1 MPKIFT
7 TKDKKAASEMLLEGA
22 SVKAVATKFKVH
34 VSTIY
39 AVRKDLGHGYGFTNS
54 ACRNVHVRL
63 TNKEFAALGDF
74 VANAGFSS
82 RTAALRSLIRAAT
95 GFLELPREEYLD
107 LKAVRGE
114 LTAQGRNLNQIGYA
128 MNKSAILGQ
137 AKLSYEDKAFISDAR
152 ATFSALN
159 ITVSNAFSE
168 VRQLGRD
175 ALHTA
180 EPPRGT
186 TEAVEA
192 PQSVTEA
199 PEPLN
204 PPKEPQETPQRDLQA
219 PEQPTATTKTL
230 AGAIRRIWKP

>member
-22 SVKAVATKFKVH
+22 SAKAVATKFKVH

-39 AVRKDLGHGYGFTNS
+39 ALRKDHGHGYASTNS

-63 TNKEFAALGDF
+63 TNKEFTALDDF
-74 VANAGFSS
+74 VAGAGFPS

-107 LKAVRGE
+107 LKAVRDE
-114 LTAQGRNLNQIGYA
+114 LKAQGRNLNQIVHA
-128 MNKSAILGQ
+128 MNRSAMMGQ
-137 AKLSYEDKAFISDAR
+137 AKLSPEDKAFIADAR
-152 ATFSALN
+152 ATFAALDR
-159 ITVSNAFSE
+159 TVSAAFSD

-180 EPPRGT
+180 EPPRGV

-192 PQSVTEA
+192 PQSATEA
-199 PEPLN
+199 PRPLD
-204 PPKEPQETPQRDLQA
+204 PPKEPQEAPQRDLRA
-219 PEQPTATTKTL
+219 LESPTATTKTL

>member
-7 TKDKKAASEMLLEGA
+7 TKDKNAASEMLLEGA
-22 SVKAVATKFKVH
+22 SVKAVATKFRVH

-39 AVRKDLGHGYGFTNS
+39 ALRKDLGHGYTFTNS

-63 TNKEFAALGDF
+63 TNKEFAALDDF
-74 VANAGFSS
+74 VTSAGFPS

-107 LKAVRGE
+107 LKAVRDE

-168 VRQLGRD
+168 VRQLSRD

-180 EPPRGT
+180 EPPRGIT
-186 TEAVEA
+186 GAVVA
-192 PQSVTEA
+192 PQSAT
-199 PEPLN
+199 EPLD
-204 PPKEPQETPQRDLQA
+204 PPKEPQEVPQRDLQA
-219 PEQPTATTKTL
+219 PEPPTATTNTL
-230 AGAIRRIWKP
+230 VGAIRRIWKP

>member
-39 AVRKDLGHGYGFTNS
+39 ALRKDLGHGYAFTNS

-63 TNKEFAALGDF
+63 TNKEFTALDDF
-74 VANAGFSS
+74 VAGAGFSS

-107 LKAVRGE
+107 LKAVRDE
-114 LTAQGRNLNQIGYA
+114 LTAQGRNLNQIGHV

-180 EPPRGT
+180 EPPR
-186 TEAVEA
+186 V
-192 PQSVTEA
+192 
-199 PEPLN
+199 
-204 PPKEPQETPQRDLQA
+204 PQRQ
-219 PEQPTATTKTL
+219 
-230 AGAIRRIWKP
+230 

>member
-39 AVRKDLGHGYGFTNS
+39 ALRKDHGHGYAFTNS

-63 TNKEFAALGDF
+63 TNKEFIALDDF
-74 VANAGFSS
+74 VADAGFPS

-107 LKAVRGE
+107 LKAVRDE
-114 LTAQGRNLNQIGYA
+114 LRAQGRNLNQIGHA
-128 MNKSAILGQ
+128 MNRSAILGQ
-137 AKLSYEDKAFISDAR
+137 AKLSPEDKAIIADAR
-152 ATFSALN
+152 ATFAALN
-159 ITVSNAFSE
+159 GTVSNAFSE

-180 EPPRGT
+180 EPARGAI
-186 TEAVEA
+186 EAVEA

-199 PEPLN
+199 PEAVDP
-204 PPKEPQETPQRDLQA
+204 PQEAREAPQRDLRA
-219 PEQPTATTKTL
+219 PEAPVATAKTL
-230 AGAIRRIWKP
+230 AGAIRRMWKP